1 MQIVEFK
8 SLVSRLNPTCRD
20 ALENAAGICLNR
32 THYEIT
38 IEHMLVRLI
47 DDPRCDTQLILK
59 QAGIDPGRVQRAL
72 EQSIETFKT
81 ATPAAPSF
89 HRCCPSCS
97 PTRG

>member
-8 SLVSRLNPTCRD
+8 SLVDRLNPTCRD

-47 DDPRCDTQLILK
+47 ED
-59 QAGIDPGRVQRAL
+59 
-72 EQSIETFKT
+72 
-81 ATPAAPSF
+81 SF
-89 HRCCPSCS
+89 I
-97 PTRG
+97 